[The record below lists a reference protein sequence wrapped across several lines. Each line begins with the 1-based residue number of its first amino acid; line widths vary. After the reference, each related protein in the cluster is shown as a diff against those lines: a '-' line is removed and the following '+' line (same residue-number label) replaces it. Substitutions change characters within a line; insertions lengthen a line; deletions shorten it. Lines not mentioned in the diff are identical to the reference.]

1 MSEEGEKIKRMKK
14 TNVLAVLALAATPVF
29 LHAQTNYSDVV
40 GYQTA
45 PIVVGLNSLS
55 VPFLE
60 PVLTGSVQ
68 TNNATSLTIN
78 SPVGSLLN
86 SSSSYYVEVKSGSN
100 VGERFDID
108 VPATIAANS
117 SQVVINTTSGNNTTT
132 LSGLTLNGESV
143 VVAKHFTLGDF
154 AGRLSLPLTATASVS
169 TSDSFG
175 LFDAGA
181 LVFYYARPDG
191 SFKKIGNPADFKD
204 TVIPPGSGVLY
215 RRNGTTNQITTTGV
229 VRDTSFARN
238 LSTGQQLVAN
248 PFPVDRTP
256 VAFGMIPGSGLS
268 DWTGG
273 ASASTGDYVTIVEN
287 GALVRFGLRTDGSI
301 RRVGNPADF
310 KNTEILPSGQ
320 AFIVNRARASTDA
333 LESSPIAGN

>member
-1 MSEEGEKIKRMKK
+1 MKK
-14 TNVLAVLALAATPVF
+14 TNLLAILTLAATPTF
-29 LHAQTNYSDVV
+29 LHAQTTSYSDVV

-45 PIVVGLNSLS
+45 PIPVGLHSLS

-60 PVLTGSVQ
+60 PVLNSSVQ
-68 TNNATSLTIN
+68 TNNATSLTLG
-78 SPVGSLLN
+78 SPVGILLN
-86 SSSSYYVEVKSGSN
+86 SNSFYYLEIKSGSN

-117 SQVVINTTSGNNTTT
+117 SQIVINTASGNNTATF
-132 LSGLTLNGESV
+132 SGLALSGESV

-154 AGRLSLPLTATASVS
+154 AGRLSLPLTAAASVS
-169 TSDSFG
+169 SSDSFG

-191 SFKKIGNPADFKD
+191 TFKKIGNPADFKN
-204 TVIPPGSGVLY
+204 TIIPPGSGVLY
-215 RRNGTTNQITTTGV
+215 RRHGTTNQFTTTGV
-229 VRDTSFARN
+229 VRNTSFARN

-256 VAFGMIPGSGLS
+256 VTFGMIPGSGLS

-273 ASASTGDYVTIVEN
+273 ASASTGDFVTIVEN
-287 GALVRFGLRTDGSI
+287 GALVRFGLRSDGSV

-310 KNTEILPSGQ
+310 KNTELMPSGQ
-320 AFIVNRARASTDA
+320 AFIVSRAKASTDL